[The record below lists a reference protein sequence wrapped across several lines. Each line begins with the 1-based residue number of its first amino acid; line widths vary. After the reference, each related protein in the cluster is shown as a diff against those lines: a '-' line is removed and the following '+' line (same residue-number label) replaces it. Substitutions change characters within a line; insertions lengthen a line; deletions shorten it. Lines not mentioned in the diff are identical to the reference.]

1 MSCVDVRSHSVRHC
15 RDNLWMRS
23 DAGPLVSRE
32 FLSAYISGYADG
44 EGCFTV
50 SIAPRASLA
59 VGWEVRPSFSVSQ
72 NGDRAEVLY
81 ALQDYF
87 GCGSIRPDR
96 SDKTLK
102 WETRKLDEL
111 VERVVPHF
119 IRYPL
124 LSAKQLD
131 FERFAFVCRLMVDG
145 EHRSRLGLI
154 KIVSIVRGMNPGGRR
169 RYDADELLVTLF
181 KGEGIVCASGNGG
194 ETRSSDLHEW
204 RNDLGAV
211 STRDPVKL

>member
-1 MSCVDVRSHSVRHC
+1 MSCMAVRSHSVRHC

-23 DAGPLVSRE
+23 DAGPWSSRE
-32 FLSAYISGYADG
+32 FFSAYISGYADG

-50 SIAPRASLA
+50 SIAPRATLG

-72 NGDRAEVLY
+72 NGDRAEVLHV
-81 ALQDYF
+81 LQAYF

-102 WETRKLDEL
+102 WETRKLDDL

-119 IRYPL
+119 IQYPL

-131 FERFAFVCRLMVDG
+131 FERFASVCRLMADG
-145 EHRSRLGLI
+145 EHRSQLGLL

-169 RYDADELLVTLF
+169 RYDAD
-181 KGEGIVCASGNGG
+181 
-194 ETRSSDLHEW
+194 
-204 RNDLGAV
+204 
-211 STRDPVKL
+211 

>member
-1 MSCVDVRSHSVRHC
+1 
-15 RDNLWMRS
+15 MRS

-32 FLSAYISGYADG
+32 YLSAYISGYADG
-44 EGCFTV
+44 ERCFTV
-50 SIAPRASLA
+50 SIAPRATLA

-81 ALQDYF
+81 ALEAYF

-102 WETRKLDEL
+102 WETRKLGEL

-131 FERFAFVCRLMVDG
+131 FERFAFVCRLMADG
-145 EHRSRLGLI
+145 EHRSRGGLI
-154 KIVSIVRGMNPGGRR
+154 QIVSIVREMNPGGRR
-169 RYDADELLVTLF
+169 RYDADELLAQLF

-194 ETRSSDLHEW
+194 DTRSSDLHEW
-204 RNDLGAV
+204 SNDLGAV

>member
-1 MSCVDVRSHSVRHC
+1 MDVRSHSVRC
-15 RDNLWMRS
+15 YGDNLWMRS

-50 SIAPRASLA
+50 SIAPRATLA

-81 ALQDYF
+81 ALQAYF

-111 VERVVPHF
+111 VGRVVPHF

-131 FERFAFVCRLMVDG
+131 FERFAFVCHLMADG
-145 EHRSRLGLI
+145 EHRSRDGLI
-154 KIVSIVRGMNPGGRR
+154 RIVSIVRGMNPGGRR
-169 RYDADELLVTLF
+169 RYNADELLATLF
-181 KGEGIVCASGNGG
+181 Q
-194 ETRSSDLHEW
+194 R
-204 RNDLGAV
+204 
-211 STRDPVKL
+211 

>member
-1 MSCVDVRSHSVRHC
+1 MSNMVVRWHSVRHC

-32 FLSAYISGYADG
+32 FLSAYISGYTDG
-44 EGCFTV
+44 EGCF
-50 SIAPRASLA
+50 SISISPRATLA

-81 ALQDYF
+81 ALQGYF

-102 WETRKLDEL
+102 WETRRLDDL

-119 IRYPL
+119 KRYPL
-124 LSAKQLD
+124 LSAKQRD
-131 FERFAFVCRLMVDG
+131 FERFALVCQLMADG
-145 EHRSRLGLI
+145 EHRSREGLL
-154 KIVSIVRGMNPGGRR
+154 KIVSIVREMNPGSRR
-169 RYDADELLVTLF
+169 RYDADELLVLLQ
-181 KGEGIVCASGNGG
+181 
-194 ETRSSDLHEW
+194 R
-204 RNDLGAV
+204 
-211 STRDPVKL
+211 